1 VFPALPTIAGYC
13 VRVRVKLGSGASGGR
28 DKLPA
33 TGRIHARQFTLP
45 ALRWQSP
52 YSYYV
57 ESREFEALTSAM
69 QRRYRCCCLAPLT
82 ITESHKEPILTI
94 HSSLRNRLLVFIVL
108 ILA

>member
-1 VFPALPTIAGYC
+1 
-13 VRVRVKLGSGASGGR
+13 
-28 DKLPA
+28 
-33 TGRIHARQFTLP
+33 
-45 ALRWQSP
+45 
-52 YSYYV
+52 
-57 ESREFEALTSAM
+57 M